1 MGGFGVTKEKRE
13 KLCLY
18 YSLKSKRNKQKIT
31 WLIMF
36 IVILFFPSMV
46 YDKNV
51 NSTVILSLIYNQY

>member
-51 NSTVILSLIYNQY
+51 NYTVILSLIYNQY

>member
-1 MGGFGVTKEKRE
+1 MGGFGLTKEKRE

-36 IVILFFPSMV
+36 LVILFFPSMV
-46 YDKNV
+46 YYENV
-51 NSTVILSLIYNQY
+51 SYTVILSLLYNQY